1 MFDRS
6 LVTSGF
12 DTETLISE
20 DYLTN
25 VLLAQVEAGS
35 LPLTFDFAHPESG
48 LPVHVQIHPP
58 TDYTRRYVSVDELE
72 GVMRFENPDDYWT
85 MSTSVAGPVAEFVA
99 SLSQGQVDAIRA
111 TLDPTLVPFERDGG
125 LDLPWLTSVT

>member
-1 MFDRS
+1 MS
-6 LVTSGF
+6 SGVSP
-12 DTETLISE
+12 T
-20 DYLTN
+20 
-25 VLLAQVEAGS
+25 
-35 LPLTFDFAHPESG
+35 AH
-48 LPVHVQIHPP
+48 
-58 TDYTRRYVSVDELE
+58 RRYVSVDELE